1 MSQLLA
7 GIRVLELATGVSG
20 PYLGK
25 LFADHGADV
34 IKVESPGGD
43 PARRHGPWG
52 DSATAPQ
59 GADSLERSPL
69 FLHLNTNKRSVV
81 ADIGSPSPSADDIEF
96 VGSLAAE
103 SDIVV
108 EAFPPGHL
116 DSIGLG
122 YEVMCTLRPGI
133 VLTSITPFGQAG
145 PYADAGYRGSDIVTY
160 AMGGPMWGTG
170 IDEREPVKLSGDV
183 TSYQVGNLAAV
194 PTLAALMMSQRH
206 GRPSHIDVSAFE
218 AQAGTIDRRASY
230 LLYEA
235 WTGTDV
241 GRDPRQPQRASPVG
255 FYPTADGWAL
265 VFTLPSW
272 APRMVQTLTDAG
284 LGGEPGGGDSLA
296 ERFAS
301 PAWLVDPDLP
311 DMVETALYVWL
322 AGHTQSSVGAAAQVN
337 KWGVTPLNAPIDLLD
352 DPHFAARGFFVPVE
366 HPAAGTVHQLG
377 APFRIHRDAPTGPA
391 EQASAAPRPA
401 PLLGEHDAEV
411 RAALATLARQ
421 SNGSPDPEVEPNGEA
436 VAAPATQRSEHEQ
449 ETTGAAAG
457 ALADPRFHAATSQT
471 AGVGRVD
478 ADPTSR
484 APGGLPL
491 TGIRVLDLTV
501 VWAGPACTMYLG
513 DLGAEVIRVD
523 NPYVF
528 PTATRGLMVRPPRE
542 IAPELGPLSGYP
554 DHDPGRRPWN
564 RQNLFSAHAR
574 GKLSCTLDP
583 RTELGRSTLHRL
595 VRESDVIVE
604 NNSLGVLPKLGLD
617 WETVHAVN
625 PRTIVLRM
633 PPMGLEGPYSDW
645 VGFGANFEALC
656 GLTGLRGYDDDN
668 PTSLTSVFHM
678 DPASA
683 ATAAFAL
690 LAVLRRRDGV
700 ARTGGTGVG
709 ELIEFSQSEN
719 VMQHIGEYFID
730 AAANGTRHQPLGNR
744 SVARAPQGCY
754 RCAIDTARPDQV
766 DEWAVITCETD
777 EDWLALA
784 RLIDGDRPPES
795 AADRAT
801 TDRAATTIPPL
812 SQNTRLATL
821 AGRLAHHDHID
832 ERIEAWTSARSS
844 HEVFHR
850 CQQAGVPAGPV
861 MRESQLRTDPQMGDR
876 CWFRQNG
883 SVEQGWY
890 SFPGRQWRWDGPE
903 MPWRP
908 IGILGDANEYVF
920 RQILGLDN
928 AEWQALCDEGH
939 ITRDYLNPDGTSM

>member
-7 GIRVLELATGVSG
+7 GIRVLELATGISG

-34 IKVESPGGD
+34 IKVEPPRGD
-43 PARRHGPWG
+43 PARCHGPWG
-52 DSATAPQ
+52 DAAAPPGDAD
-59 GADSLERSPL
+59 GAEHSPL
-69 FLHLNTNKRSVV
+69 FLHLNTNKRSVI
-81 ADIGSPSPSADDIEF
+81 ADICTAEPSAGDLEF
-96 VGSLAAE
+96 VRSLAAS
-103 SDIVV
+103 SDIVI
-108 EAFPPGHL
+108 EAFQPGHL
-116 DSIGLG
+116 DRIGLG
-122 YEVMCTLRPGI
+122 YKTLTDLRPGI
-133 VLTSITPFGQAG
+133 VLTSITPFGQSG
-145 PYADAGYRGSDIVTY
+145 PYAQAGYRGSDIVTY

-194 PTLAALMMSQRH
+194 PTLAAYQMSQRS
-206 GRPSHIDVSAFE
+206 GRSFHIDVSAFE

-230 LLYEA
+230 LLYQA

-241 GRDPRQPQRASPVG
+241 GRDARQPQRASPVG

-272 APRMVQTLTDAG
+272 APRMVQTLTSAG
-284 LGGEPGGGDSLA
+284 LGGEDGDGNSLA

-301 PAWLVDPDLP
+301 PAWLADPELP
-311 DMVETALYVWL
+311 DMVETALFVWL
-322 AGHTQSSVGAAAQVN
+322 AGHTQSTVGAAAQVN
-337 KWGVTPLNAPIDLLD
+337 KWGVTPLNAPADLLD

-366 HPAAGTVHQLG
+366 HPAAGTVRQLG
-377 APFRIHRDAPTGPA
+377 APFRLHRVDPRDASD
-391 EQASAAPRPA
+391 QASTAPRPA

-411 RAALATLARQ
+411 LTGLAAPGIGATSEAGSHR
-421 SNGSPDPEVEPNGEA
+421 SPDP
-436 VAAPATQRSEHEQ
+436 APARQ
-449 ETTGAAAG
+449 E
-457 ALADPRFHAATSQT
+457 
-471 AGVGRVD
+471 
-478 ADPTSR
+478 PTL
-484 APGGLPL
+484 LPL
-491 TGIRVLDLTV
+491 DGIRVLDLTV

-528 PTATRGLMVRPPRE
+528 PTATRGLMPRPPRE
-542 IAPELGPLSGYP
+542 INPELGPLSGYP
-554 DHDPGRRPWN
+554 AHDPGRRPWN

-595 VRESDVIVE
+595 VQQTDVIVE

-617 WETVHAVN
+617 WDTVHAVN

-633 PPMGLEGPYSDW
+633 PPMGLAGPYSDW

-656 GLTGLRGYDDDN
+656 GLTGLRGYADDD

-683 ATAAFAL
+683 ATAAFAV
-690 LAVLRRRDGV
+690 LAVLGRRDGIDG
-700 ARTGGTGVG
+700 TGGTGVG
-709 ELIEFSQSEN
+709 ELVEFSQSEN

-730 AAANGTRHQPLGNR
+730 AAANGTRHRPLGNR

-754 RCAIDTARPDQV
+754 RCATDPARPDHS
-766 DEWAVITCETD
+766 DEWAVIACEND
-777 EDWLALA
+777 ADWAALA
-784 RLIDGDRPPES
+784 GLLDRDRPDGTPVMGGDE
-795 AADRAT
+795 
-801 TDRAATTIPPL
+801 
-812 SQNTRLATL
+812 RLATL
-821 AGRLAHHDHID
+821 AGRHTYHDEID
-832 ERIEAWTSARSS
+832 ERISAWTQQRTSA
-844 HEVFHR
+844 EVFHQ

-861 MRESQLRTDPQMGDR
+861 LRESQLRADPQMGDR

-883 SVEQGWY
+883 SVEQGWH

-908 IGILGDANEYVF
+908 IGILGDANEYAY
-920 RQILGLDN
+920 RELLGLDD